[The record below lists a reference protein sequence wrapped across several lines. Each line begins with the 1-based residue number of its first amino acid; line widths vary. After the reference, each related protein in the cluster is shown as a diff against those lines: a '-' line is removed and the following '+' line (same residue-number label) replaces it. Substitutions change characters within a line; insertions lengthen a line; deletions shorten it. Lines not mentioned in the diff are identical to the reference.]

1 MEGHPTHGS
10 HPSAETIYIQVQ
22 QSNSFDGQ
30 NTDLEAVVQQLQQ
43 QLQDEQQNRVR
54 LEQELQT
61 IRDKN
66 TELETKLRAQQN
78 LTNQSKTQ
86 HEIQLKRLKQ
96 ELLKADPVEQGNAR
110 KRHIQK
116 ISEPSHTCDECPF
129 DTKSEV
135 SIILHKM
142 NHGIAQKQF
151 VLSTTCFTTRNTN
164 SKNTYSCPACDDAP
178 RLTRHEVYRH
188 I

>member
-1 MEGHPTHGS
+1 MEGNHQTG
-10 HPSAETIYIQVQ
+10 ETIYIQVQ

-30 NTDLEAVVQQLQQ
+30 SSDVEAVVQQLQQ
-43 QLQDEQQNRVR
+43 QLHDEQQHRVQ
-54 LEQELQT
+54 LEQELQLE
-61 IRDKN
+61 REKN
-66 TELETKLRAQQN
+66 ADLEAKLRSQQS
-78 LTNQSKTQ
+78 LSTQSKAQ

-96 ELLKADPVEQGNAR
+96 ELVKADQSEQGSAR
-110 KRHIQK
+110 KRTITK
-116 ISEPSHTCDECPF
+116 ISEPTHTCDECPF

-151 VLSTTCFTTRNTN
+151 ILSTTCFTTRNTN
-164 SKNTYSCPACDDAP
+164 SKNTYSCPACDEAP
-178 RLTRHEVYRH
+178 KLTRHEVYRH